1 MDSKTWSQ
9 VFWGRVKYP
18 EGTQKEPYGRTG
30 RLEVWKNRTKKIDD
44 VNALTSAIFFV
55 RFFQKFWTV

>member
-30 RLEVWKNRTKKIDD
+30 RLEVCKNRTNKIDD
-44 VNALTSAIFFV
+44 FNAFKPAILFV
-55 RFFQKFWTV
+55 RFF

>member
-18 EGTQKEPYGRTG
+18 EGTRKEPYGRTG
-30 RLEVWKNRTKKIDD
+30 RLEVWKNHTKKIDD